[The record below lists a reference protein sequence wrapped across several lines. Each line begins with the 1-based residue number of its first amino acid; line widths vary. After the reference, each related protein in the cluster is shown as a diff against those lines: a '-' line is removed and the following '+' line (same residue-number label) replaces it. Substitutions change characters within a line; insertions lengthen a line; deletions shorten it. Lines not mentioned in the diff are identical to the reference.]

1 MKQFIVTLAF
11 IILAVFLVN
20 TFVFGSNSMK
30 SEGTNLGNKMITDLK
45 SITGN

>member
-20 TFVFGSNSMK
+20 NFVFGPNSMK
-30 SEGTNLGNKMITDLK
+30 SESTNLGNKMITDLK
-45 SITGN
+45 SVTGN